1 MDVSGYIL
9 YFCRSELLFK
19 GWHAFRRSLADDA
32 HMVFYRIAV
41 NKLRSEEA
49 GADAALKLFAVA
61 DGAGFLIDSLSSCYG
76 LHPLMPGGFRA
87 FPFFVRRGLKYLMH
101 LHLFFILRLLRPA
114 YGLRKKQV
122 QVKQPKADESQEQDG
137 HAEGHLFFAFLAF
150 LYAVEFI
157 HMFSSIVLRSI
168 FRTTATALP
177 SFTSRSGGTR
187 SIFNPHPS
195 SGTSVPR
202 PCPSSFAGSNGP

>member
-19 GWHAFRRSLADDA
+19 GWHAFRRYLADDA

-87 FPFFVRRGLKYLMH
+87 FPFFVRRRLKYLMH

-114 YGLRKKQV
+114 CGLRKKQV

-137 HAEGHLFFAFLAF
+137 HAEGHPFFAFPRGGASLH
-150 LYAVEFI
+150 I
-157 HMFSSIVLRSI
+157 QSSSIIRYFGSSTLSFL
-168 FRTTATALP
+168 FR
-177 SFTSRSGGTR
+177 RK
-187 SIFNPHPS
+187 
-195 SGTSVPR
+195 
-202 PCPSSFAGSNGP
+202 

>member
-87 FPFFVRRGLKYLMH
+87 FPFFVRRRLKYLMH

-114 YGLRKKQV
+114 CGLRKKQV

-137 HAEGHLFFAFLAF
+137 HAEGHPFFAFLAF

-157 HMFSSIVLRSI
+157 HMFSSLVFTLHFSDHGNRIAVIYVPLGRDSLHIQSSSI
-168 FRTTATALP
+168 IRYFGSSTLSFLFR
-177 SFTSRSGGTR
+177 RK
-187 SIFNPHPS
+187 
-195 SGTSVPR
+195 
-202 PCPSSFAGSNGP
+202 

>member
-1 MDVSGYIL
+1 MDIGGYSI
-9 YFCRSELLFK
+9 YFCCPKLLFK
-19 GWHAFRRSLADDA
+19 GRHALRRSLADDA
-32 HMVFYRIAV
+32 HMVFYRMAV
-41 NKLRSEEA
+41 NIVRSEEA
-49 GADAALKLFAVA
+49 GADAAIELLAVA
-61 DGAGFLIDSLSSCYG
+61 DGAGVLIDSLSSCYG

-87 FPFFVRRGLKYLMH
+87 FPFFVRRRLKYLLH
-101 LHLFFILRLLRPA
+101 LQLFFILRLLRPA
-114 YGLRKKQV
+114 CGLRKKQV

-137 HAEGHLFFAFLAF
+137 HAEGHPFFAFLAF

-157 HMFSSIVLRSI
+157 HCSAPWYLRSI

-177 SFTSRSGGTR
+177 SFTPTWSAR